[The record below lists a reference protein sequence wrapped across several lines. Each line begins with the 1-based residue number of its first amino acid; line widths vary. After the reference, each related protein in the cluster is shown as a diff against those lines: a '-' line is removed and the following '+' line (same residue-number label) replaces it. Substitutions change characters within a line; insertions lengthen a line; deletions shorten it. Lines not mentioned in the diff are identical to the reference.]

1 MENTDYVIIKE
12 DGEPLRFTD
21 GDIVLYNDY
30 EEAREDKLPNEKIIP
45 FSKLYN
51 KSLDNLGDYAG

>member
-1 MENTDYVIIKE
+1 MENTDYVIIQE
-12 DGEPLRFTD
+12 NGEPLRFTD

-45 FSKLYN
+45 FSKLHN
-51 KSLDNLGDYAG
+51 KV